1 MGMRSGI
8 QNRYFQSIVLVTILN
23 VTLFAGTGCAK
34 EQETISP
41 KTLNRQ
47 PPAHQVGH
55 ADVINPRRTK
65 RVFSISEENSKTL
78 FKEAMKRGLPASGI
92 LLIADTASQKAIVVD
107 SNGIQHEYLMSSS
120 KFGIGNQLD
129 SNKTPLGW
137 HKVTE
142 RIGGEQLQGRSFTS
156 RLPDKIILPQ
166 DQWRSDSG
174 KDYVLTR
181 ILWLTGLEPGI
192 NAGGRVDSH
201 NRCIYIHGTN
211 QEHLLGKPA
220 SHGCL
225 RLSNRDVMELF
236 DISEGRQLYCLIR

>member
-1 MGMRSGI
+1 MSS
-8 QNRYFQSIVLVTILN
+8 YFQSTMLVAMLN
-23 VTLFAGTGCAK
+23 ATLLSETGCAK
-34 EQETISP
+34 EQETDSR
-41 KTLNRQ
+41 TMLNRQ
-47 PPAHQVGH
+47 PQAQYVGQSS
-55 ADVINPRRTK
+55 VVNPMRAK
-65 RVFSISEENSKTL
+65 KMFSISEADSKKL
-78 FKEAMKRGLPASGI
+78 FKDAMKRGLSATGV
-92 LLIADTASQKAIVVD
+92 LMIANTASQKATVMD

-120 KFGIGNQLD
+120 EFGNGNQID

-142 RIGGEQLQGRSFTS
+142 RIGGDQLQGRSFTS
-156 RLPDKIILPQ
+156 RIPDKTILPQ
-166 DQWRSDSG
+166 NQWRSENG

-192 NAGGRVDSH
+192 NAGGNVDSY

-211 QEHLLGKPA
+211 QEQLLGKPA
-220 SHGCL
+220 SHGCI

>member
-1 MGMRSGI
+1 M
-8 QNRYFQSIVLVTILN
+8 NRYFQSTVLVIMLN
-23 VTLFAGTGCAK
+23 ATQFCGTGCAK
-34 EQETISP
+34 EQGVDSH

-47 PPAHQVGH
+47 SSAQKVGH
-55 ADVINPRRTK
+55 TPVMHQMRAK
-65 RVFSISEENSKTL
+65 KMFSISEEDSRTL
-78 FKEAMKRGLPASGI
+78 FKEAVKRGLPTSGM
-92 LLIADTASQKAIVVD
+92 LLIADTASQKASVVD
-107 SNGIQHEYLMSSS
+107 SDGIQHEYLMSSS
-120 KFGIGNQLD
+120 KFGNGNQTD

-166 DQWRSDSG
+166 DQWRSDNG

-181 ILWLTGLEPGI
+181 ILWLTGLEPGV
-192 NAGGRVDSH
+192 NAGGNVDSYT
-201 NRCIYIHGTN
+201 RCIYIHGTN

-220 SHGCL
+220 SHGCI

>member
-1 MGMRSGI
+1 MS
-8 QNRYFQSIVLVTILN
+8 NYFQSTILVVVLN
-23 VTLFAGTGCAK
+23 ATLFSGTGCAK
-34 EQETISP
+34 EQETDFR
-41 KTLNRQ
+41 KTLNHHPQAPIIEQTSARKQ
-47 PPAHQVGH
+47 MKAKK
-55 ADVINPRRTK
+55 T
-65 RVFSISEENSKTL
+65 FSISEADAKVL
-78 FKEAMKRGLPASGI
+78 FNEAVKRGLLSSGM
-92 LLIADTASQKAIVVD
+92 LLIADTASQKALVVE
-107 SNGIQHEYLMSSS
+107 SSGIQYEYLMSSS
-120 KFGIGNQLD
+120 KFGNGNLLD

-142 RIGGEQLQGRSFTS
+142 RIGGDQLQGRSFTS
-156 RLPDKIILPQ
+156 RIPDKTILPQ
-166 DQWRSDSG
+166 DQWRSDNG

-236 DISEGRQLYCLIR
+236 DISEGRQLYCVIR

>member
-1 MGMRSGI
+1 MS
-8 QNRYFQSIVLVTILN
+8 RYFQSTALVLVLN
-23 VTLFAGTGCAK
+23 ATLFSGTGCAK
-34 EQETISP
+34 EQEADSP
-41 KTLNRQ
+41 KTLNRH
-47 PPAHQVGH
+47 PSDRNVGH
-55 ADVINPRRTK
+55 IPAMHQK
-65 RVFSISEENSKTL
+65 KAKKMFAISEEDAKAL
-78 FKEAMKRGLPASGI
+78 FKEAMNRGLTASGM
-92 LLIADTASQKAIVVD
+92 LVIADTASQKAFVVE

-120 KFGIGNQLD
+120 KFGIGNQID

-137 HKVTE
+137 HQVTE
-142 RIGGEQLQGRSFTS
+142 RIGGNQLQGRSFTS

-166 DQWRSDSG
+166 DQWRSDNG

-192 NAGGRVDSH
+192 NSGGNIDSH
-201 NRCIYIHGTN
+201 TRCIYIHGTN

-220 SHGCL
+220 SHGCI